1 MLNFNKVIKMSI
13 NEIFNIPIEENE
25 KICIQNIIEI
35 DINSF
40 SIRDLYCL
48 NDKLETNKM
57 YVVTGENGIGKTT
70 FLKGILGL
78 YKDYVGNIYY
88 SKVNLRKID
97 KSNLRKNNISTMLQN
112 EKVPD
117 MSVEEYLCEFLNK
130 SSFVNVKREIVE
142 IGGND
147 LLKITHLEDLR
158 IKNIQHISDGERQ
171 IILFFRT
178 ILKKADIYLLD
189 EPTTNLSIEISKLF
203 LDLLLK
209 IKSQKIILVISHD
222 ENVINKADI
231 EIKMLKN
238 EVSKKGED
246 NENIKMRQNNQY

>member
-1 MLNFNKVIKMSI
+1 MGKGK
-13 NEIFNIPIEENE
+13 
-25 KICIQNIIEI
+25 
-35 DINSF
+35 SF
-40 SIRDLYCL
+40 Y
-48 NDKLETNKM
+48 
-57 YVVTGENGIGKTT
+57 
-70 FLKGILGL
+70 
-78 YKDYVGNIYY
+78 
-88 SKVNLRKID
+88 
-97 KSNLRKNNISTMLQN
+97 
-112 EKVPD
+112 
-117 MSVEEYLCEFLNK
+117 
-130 SSFVNVKREIVE
+130 
-142 IGGND
+142 
-147 LLKITHLEDLR
+147 
-158 IKNIQHISDGERQ
+158 
-171 IILFFRT
+171 

>member
-1 MLNFNKVIKMSI
+1 
-13 NEIFNIPIEENE
+13 
-25 KICIQNIIEI
+25 
-35 DINSF
+35 
-40 SIRDLYCL
+40 
-48 NDKLETNKM
+48 
-57 YVVTGENGIGKTT
+57 
-70 FLKGILGL
+70 
-78 YKDYVGNIYY
+78 
-88 SKVNLRKID
+88 
-97 KSNLRKNNISTMLQN
+97 MLQN

-130 SSFVNVKREIVE
+130 SSFENVKRELVE
-142 IGGND
+142 IGGNE
-147 LLKITHLEDLR
+147 LLKKTHLEELR